1 MHYYLASLQPF
12 GALVAC
18 TLPPLPL
25 VLLFGL
31 TGAAL
36 ALLCFVA
43 VNAFDYPQIVVLAW
57 LFVVGTP
64 WDFLLLPCFYIIFDA
79 S

>member
-1 MHYYLASLQPF
+1 MHYYLASLQLF
-12 GALVAC
+12 GGLVAC

-43 VNAFDYPQIVVLAW
+43 VNAFECPQIVVLAL
-57 LFVVGTP
+57 LFVAGSR
-64 WDFLLLPCFYIIFDA
+64 DFLLLPCFYIFDA